1 MPDEQMRQAARASA
15 RRLLSRREHSAYELA
30 HKLRQRGYAPPL
42 VEAIVAELARGGW
55 VSDARYAA
63 ALVYERRSRGYGPL
77 RIRAELSRHGVEAAL
92 VESHMQCNEAEW
104 ICLAQRCCLR
114 RFGEPSSASPKEQQ
128 RRFRFLLNRGFTR
141 DQIRKALQDIGARA
155 NDRSCTIE

>member
-15 RRLLSRREHSAYELA
+15 RRLLSRREHSAYELV
-30 HKLRQRGYAPPL
+30 HKLHQRGYALTL
-42 VEAIVAELARGGW
+42 VEAIVAELAREGW

-77 RIRAELSRHGVEAAL
+77 RIRAELSQHGVEAAL
-92 VESHMQCNEAEW
+92 VESHLRCDDAEW
-104 ICLAQRCCLR
+104 IRLAQRCCVR
-114 RFGEPSSASPKEQQ
+114 RFGDPANASLKERE

-141 DQIRKALQDIGARA
+141 EQIRKALQGIGART